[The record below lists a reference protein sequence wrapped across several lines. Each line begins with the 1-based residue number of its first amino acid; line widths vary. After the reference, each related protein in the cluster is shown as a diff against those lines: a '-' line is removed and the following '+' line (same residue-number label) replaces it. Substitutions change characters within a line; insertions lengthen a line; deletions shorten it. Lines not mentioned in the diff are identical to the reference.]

1 MFKSKLKSLARL
13 KKGTMG
19 NSCAASSSP
28 ESGEEKQREDREK
41 KKLTISA
48 PISLEEF
55 KAQQNR

>member
-13 KKGTMG
+13 KKGSMG
-19 NSCAASSSP
+19 NSCAASPP
-28 ESGEEKQREDREK
+28 ESGEEKQRDRER

-55 KAQQNR
+55 KTQQDR

>member
-1 MFKSKLKSLARL
+1 MFKSKLKGLARL
-13 KKGTMG
+13 KKGSMG
-19 NSCAASSSP
+19 NNCAASVP
-28 ESGEEKQREDREK
+28 ESGEQKQRDRER

>member
-13 KKGTMG
+13 KKGSMG
-19 NSCAASSSP
+19 NSCAASPSP
-28 ESGEEKQREDREK
+28 ESGEEKQRDRER

-55 KAQQNR
+55 KAQQDR

>member
-13 KKGTMG
+13 KKGSMG
-19 NSCAASSSP
+19 NSCAVSPP
-28 ESGEEKQREDREK
+28 ESGEEKQRDRER

-55 KAQQNR
+55 KAQQDR